1 MANTAHRPDL
11 IVCDGPVA
19 VEVELSRKESH
30 RLDSI
35 LHAWQIG
42 VAAGRFTG
50 VRYLCGEQVTA
61 AIQPAV
67 ARTFSEA
74 AISVEPLVE
83 GVQSAGDLG

>member
-1 MANTAHRPDL
+1 
-11 IVCDGPVA
+11 
-19 VEVELSRKESH
+19 
-30 RLDSI
+30 
-35 LHAWQIG
+35 
-42 VAAGRFTG
+42 